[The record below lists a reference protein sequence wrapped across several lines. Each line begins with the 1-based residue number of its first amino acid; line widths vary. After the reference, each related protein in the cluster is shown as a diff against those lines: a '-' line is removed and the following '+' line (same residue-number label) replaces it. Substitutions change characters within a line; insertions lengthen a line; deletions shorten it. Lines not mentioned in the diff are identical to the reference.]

1 MASQSP
7 LGVGV
12 DDAPVTLPRLDLCPE
27 EDKKVQSALPLK
39 APAQE
44 ECHVHEDDDDDDDDE
59 HFFRSIAE
67 EPDENMENF
76 HEGGE
81 TKQTTNNKQQ
91 HTPPPPPPQTS
102 PRRKNSTNNNS
113 TNSNGASTSSGSN
126 YRGVTAHR
134 MSGRWESHV
143 SENGRQVYLG
153 TFESEEHAAR
163 AHDRMAIHLK
173 MHQQTVSSTSD
184 HDASEDA
191 GVNDL
196 ANNTDVPA
204 LNFPIADYADE
215 LHSLRSSTREDLV
228 ARLRR
233 ESSGFSRGTSTYR
246 GVSYRESTNRWEA
259 RIGRLLGRKYSYLG
273 TFATGEAA
281 ARAYDRAAIVCRG
294 RDAIT
299 NFHLSE
305 YEEELAKVEAATP
318 EERTEMERAIVSRT
332 EVADALCRR
341 KRVDGVAET
350 AKGLAA
356 AEPPAAAAA
365 TAATASA
372 TAVAAASTTTT
383 VATAGAGDESPTN
396 CGGKATEMADPA
408 SSIVNRTKHFSA
420 TIAAIPPGPLLM
432 ALSNQQ
438 NVAAGG
444 SGAQAS
450 ERGGHVVQGVMG
462 AQKRRFKRVRS
473 APAPPLQ
480 SLASAIGA
488 VKGTV
493 ATLVPTLSLP
503 ATAAAPPAVGG
514 GASFYSVQR
523 SVSAVHPNTSPLP
536 TARHEPAYNMC
547 NSAMEVNVDELRRRA
562 AELAREQE
570 LVHRALAEQ
579 ERRVFARM
587 LDESRQKNIVDVDD
601 IDILPDLESL
611 LLPSPRGVA
620 GTKRR
625 AEKEEVEE
633 ENLPS
638 SMEWL
643 LDENIQT

>member
-1 MASQSP
+1 MTTPRTP

-12 DDAPVTLPRLDLCPE
+12 DDATALTPRLDLCPV

-39 APAQE
+39 APVQE
-44 ECHVHEDDDDDDDDE
+44 ECRVHEDDDDDE

-113 TNSNGASTSSGSN
+113 TNSNSASTSSGSN
-126 YRGVTAHR
+126 YRGVTAPHR
-134 MSGRWESHV
+134 MSGRWKSDV
-143 SENGRQVYLG
+143 WENGTHVYLG

-196 ANNTDVPA
+196 AKNTDVPA

-365 TAATASA
+365 TAALASA
-372 TAVAAASTTTT
+372 SDVVTRRFCQKRKVEKMEE
-383 VATAGAGDESPTN
+383 VVGGKAGAGAGAGARATVRLADEVTSWN
-396 CGGKATEMADPA
+396 HALKDC
-408 SSIVNRTKHFSA
+408 SSSTIVLIR
-420 TIAAIPPGPLLM
+420 
-432 ALSNQQ
+432 ALSPMLHACSP
-438 NVAAGG
+438 VARDATGTRSHASRPTWAGI
-444 SGAQAS
+444 AQ
-450 ERGGHVVQGVMG
+450 
-462 AQKRRFKRVRS
+462 
-473 APAPPLQ
+473 
-480 SLASAIGA
+480 
-488 VKGTV
+488 
-493 ATLVPTLSLP
+493 
-503 ATAAAPPAVGG
+503 
-514 GASFYSVQR
+514 
-523 SVSAVHPNTSPLP
+523 
-536 TARHEPAYNMC
+536 
-547 NSAMEVNVDELRRRA
+547 
-562 AELAREQE
+562 
-570 LVHRALAEQ
+570 
-579 ERRVFARM
+579 
-587 LDESRQKNIVDVDD
+587 
-601 IDILPDLESL
+601 L
-611 LLPSPRGVA
+611 LNK
-620 GTKRR
+620 T
-625 AEKEEVEE
+625 KEEEDHPDSARCVAC
-633 ENLPS
+633 LIT
-638 SMEWL
+638 L
-643 LDENIQT
+643 TLTLTLTLT